1 MNCYEAPYHGLV
13 AIEMWLGFRLSLP
26 GEVQESCQDAEDIN
40 NDDGHGPCVPLF
52 LFLLRLS
59 KGVIDGGEV

>member
-1 MNCYEAPYHGLV
+1 MNCHKEPCHCPV
-13 AIEMWLGFRLSLP
+13 AIEMWLGFRLSFLC
-26 GEVQESCQDAEDIN
+26 EVQEGCQDAEDIDP
-40 NDDGHGPCVPLF
+40 DDRHGPQIPLF